1 MKHQI
6 LLLFSLLIL
15 SSFFASAHLLIPQ
28 KGSKQG
34 ENELKIIGNT
44 VAQSSTEMKEDTEE
58 LMGSEECYDE
68 KDEEWSRRRMIAE
81 AHLDY
86 IYTQDHK
93 P

>member
-1 MKHQI
+1 
-6 LLLFSLLIL
+6 
-15 SSFFASAHLLIPQ
+15 
-28 KGSKQG
+28 
-34 ENELKIIGNT
+34 
-44 VAQSSTEMKEDTEE
+44 
-58 LMGSEECYDE
+58 MGSEECYDE

>member
-15 SSFFASAHLLIPQ
+15 SSFFASARLLVPQ
-28 KGSKQG
+28 KGSKHC
-34 ENELKIIGNT
+34 EKELKIIGNT
-44 VAQSSTEMKEDTEE
+44 IAQSSAEMKEDMEE
-58 LMGSEECYDE
+58 LMGLEECYGN
-68 KDEEWSRRRMIAE
+68 EEECSRRRMIAE

-86 IYTQDHK
+86 IYTQHHK

>member
-15 SSFFASAHLLIPQ
+15 SSFFASARLLVPQ
-28 KGSKQG
+28 KGEK
-34 ENELKIIGNT
+34 ELKIIGNT
-44 VAQSSTEMKEDTEE
+44 IAQSSAEMKQDMEE
-58 LMGSEECYDE
+58 LMGIEECYE
-68 KDEEWSRRRMIAE
+68 NEEECSRRRIIAE

-86 IYTQDHK
+86 IYTQHHK